1 MIFLADTICPHQV
14 NVPLSMLKEREVEE
28 LQMKVQEGK
37 KSFQN
42 KKHKCWRNRHIEQ
55 HKPDPRSHLNKQ
67 PPGSNMI
74 DTTKEKQELKRHPNK
89 QPQDFTVKNT
99 AEEKEELKRHLDR
112 EPQDSNM
119 RDSAE
124 ETEKHL
130 SNRQTEYSES
140 KEPKREQGS

>member
-1 MIFLADTICPHQV
+1 
-14 NVPLSMLKEREVEE
+14 
-28 LQMKVQEGK
+28 
-37 KSFQN
+37 
-42 KKHKCWRNRHIEQ
+42 
-55 HKPDPRSHLNKQ
+55 
-67 PPGSNMI
+67 MI

-119 RDSAE
+119 RDSVE